1 MKKLR
6 VLLAGHLAPPLGGI
20 ATFCQALLDS
30 SLADLVD
37 LRFVQTSSQARFLS
51 SSGKA
56 TWTNVVAALTDWGR
70 FFRACAARRPAI
82 AHICTAVG
90 ASFLKNSLCV
100 LLARAM
106 GCRVVLHPHCSFDR
120 LYAGPRLWRRYCN
133 RIFRLSS
140 GVVVLSKEWFALQ
153 ELVPGVKIHYLPNA
167 IDIRPYQEVAS
178 RRARTSGQA
187 IRLLY
192 LGHLGEVKGT
202 DDLLEAFK
210 ILKSGGDPVAL
221 DLVGDFLA
229 EQDEARLA
237 AAAGAVSFPGKAVQ
251 LVPPVSGEEKLACFE
266 RADIFVFPSH
276 HEGMPMA
283 IIEAMAAGL
292 PVVATAVGGI
302 PEFVEDGVNG
312 LLVPPR
318 APLALSGALEKLCK
332 DARLRSEMGHKN
344 ILLSQDHHID
354 GYAIKLEVI
363 YNQIAGT
370 GA

>member
-1 MKKLR
+1 LKKLR

-56 TWTNVVAALTDWGR
+56 TWTNMVEALRDCGR
-70 FFRACAARRPAI
+70 FFRACVAHRPAI

-90 ASFLKNSLCV
+90 VSFFKNSLCV
-100 LLARAM
+100 FLARAM

-120 LYAGPRLWRRYCN
+120 LYAGPRLWQWYCN

-140 GVVVLSKEWFALQ
+140 GIVVLSKEWFVLR

-178 RRARTSGQA
+178 RRSRTGGQA
-187 IRLLY
+187 IQLLY

-210 ILKSGGDPVAL
+210 IMDIGGDPVAL
-221 DLVGDFLA
+221 DLVGDFLS
-229 EQDEARLA
+229 EQDEARLVP
-237 AAAGAVSFPGKAVQ
+237 AAGAVSIPGKAVR

-266 RADIFVFPSH
+266 RADVFVFPSH
-276 HEGMPMA
+276 YEGMPMA
-283 IIEAMAAGL
+283 VLEAMAAGL
-292 PVVATAVGGI
+292 PVVATSVGGI
-302 PEFVEDGVNG
+302 PELVADGVNG
-312 LLVPPR
+312 ILIAPR
-318 APLALSGALEKLCK
+318 APRDLSAALEKLCK

-354 GYAIKLEVI
+354 GYALKLEAI
-363 YNQIAGT
+363 YNQIVGT